1 MNGIF
6 GFSRPSIPFDI
17 GGGPE
22 TITSGGGAA
31 APVADDFA
39 NFLQGILGGGGP
51 NQDPTG
57 QTTDIMKALNELIA
71 GPDVRGQQSAIQ
83 QTIQQSSDRQVADL
97 RERFTSSGG
106 SQGTPSAVAEGLFR
120 SNVTPK
126 IATAVGDLDLRA
138 NQQRIQA
145 LLPFLQILS
154 QFAGRGVPQAGT
166 DTIINPSG
174 LETAAGLA
182 VAGSEV
188 FGNIKGTRQTTF
200 DPADPRRQTR
210 GI

>member
-1 MNGIF
+1 MMNGIF
-6 GFSRPSIPFDI
+6 GFSRPSIPH

-22 TITSGGGAA
+22 VISSGGGAA

-51 NQDPTG
+51 GVDPTG
-57 QTTDIMKALNELIA
+57 QTTDIMRALNELIA

-83 QTIQQSSDRQVADL
+83 QVIQQDTERQTANL
-97 RERFTSSGG
+97 RERFTAGGG

-126 IATAVGDLDLRA
+126 IATAVGELDLRA

-145 LLPFLQILS
+145 LLPFLQILAG
-154 QFAGRGVPQAGT
+154 FAGRGVAQAGT
-166 DTIINPSG
+166 DVVVNPSG
-174 LETAAGLA
+174 LETAAGLG
-182 VAGSEV
+182 VAGSEIFRNV
-188 FGNIKGTRQTTF
+188 RQGGRTQF
-200 DPADPRRQTR
+200 DDPRFSR
-210 GI
+210 GL

>member
-6 GFSRPSIPFDI
+6 GFSRPTIPFG

-31 APVADDFA
+31 SPVADDFA
-39 NFLQGILGGGGP
+39 DFLQGILGGGGP
-51 NQDPTG
+51 NQDPTA
-57 QTTDIMKALNELIA
+57 QTTDIMKALNELIQ

-83 QTIQQSSDRQVADL
+83 QVIQQDTERQTANL
-97 RERFTSSGG
+97 RERFTAGGG

-126 IATAVGDLDLRA
+126 IAAAVGDLDLRA

-154 QFAGRGVPQAGT
+154 GFAGRGVPQAGT
-166 DTIINPSG
+166 DIVVNPSG
-174 LETAAGLA
+174 LETGVGLA
-182 VAGSEV
+182 VAGSEI
-188 FGNIKGTRQTTF
+188 FRNIKGKETRTQF
-200 DPADPRRQTR
+200 DNRTGAPFRNF
-210 GI
+210 